1 MKLNVDV
8 PACDFYVLKVV
19 HSMRA
24 DSEGLSGNMFRMD
37 VLTSAG
43 LKLMCVL
50 SSHSTITFS
59 GTYVK
64 ELVHGDFDRTRPSLS
79 TMLDCDTDILALDV
93 EEVS

>member
-1 MKLNVDV
+1 MLSGKRLGFDETE
-8 PACDFYVLKVV
+8 CQCSILYDFYVLKVV

-50 SSHSTITFS
+50 SLHSTITFFRNVCE
-59 GTYVK
+59 GTCPWR
-64 ELVHGDFDRTRPSLS
+64 L
-79 TMLDCDTDILALDV
+79 
-93 EEVS
+93 